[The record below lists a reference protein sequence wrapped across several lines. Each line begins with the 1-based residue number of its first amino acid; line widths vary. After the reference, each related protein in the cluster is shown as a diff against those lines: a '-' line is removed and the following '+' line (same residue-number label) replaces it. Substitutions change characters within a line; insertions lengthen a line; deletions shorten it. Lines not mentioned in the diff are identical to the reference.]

1 MTPEAEGIL
10 TALREARRLLLITT
24 LDVADTQVTERST
37 VSELT
42 LGGILNHLTQ
52 GERVWTH
59 IMTDTAGRTPDGM
72 WDMTQ
77 YQAPEGATTA
87 GLRTAY
93 EEAARATDEA
103 VAKSDPDAEVP
114 LPEAPWEPGVV
125 HHWPVRRILLHLLQ
139 ETAQHAGHADI
150 IRESLD
156 GASTTA
162 RRG

>member
-1 MTPEAEGIL
+1 MTPETEGML
-10 TALREARRLLLITT
+10 TALREARRLLLITI
-24 LDVADTQVTERST
+24 LDVADAQVAERST
-37 VSELT
+37 VSGLT

-52 GERVWTH
+52 AERVWTH
-59 IMTDTAGRTPDGM
+59 IVTDTTGRTPDGM

-77 YQAPEGATTA
+77 YQAPEGATA
-87 GLRTAY
+87 DRLRTAY
-93 EEAARATDEA
+93 EEAARATDDA
-103 VAKSDPDAEVP
+103 FAKADPDADVR

-125 HHWPVRRILLHLLQ
+125 HHWSVRRSLLHLLQ

-162 RRG
+162 RRH